1 MGLGLVDL
9 GVLKKKPEVGG
20 LGINLVFSGE
30 LGLTRGRVTGK
41 GKGHR
46 SQRERR
52 GTWEMGSKACGKQR
66 LPTPPPRE
74 GGSTGFEVCTVH

>member
-20 LGINLVFSGE
+20 LGINLVFSGK

-41 GKGHR
+41 GKGH
-46 SQRERR
+46 SYES
-52 GTWEMGSKACGKQR
+52 EAEN
-66 LPTPPPRE
+66 PTQAPGE
-74 GGSTGFEVCTVH
+74 LGHHL